1 MMARIVFAVVA
12 FPNLACA
19 LFFTG
24 YIAANG
30 FELLPAVALATNL
43 IGIGIA
49 YAAVLCLQDAAADR
63 VGGDASRP
71 PKECHIAHD
80 RKALNR

>member
-12 FPNLACA
+12 FPNAACA

-71 PKECHIAHD
+71 PKERYIAHSD
-80 RKALNR
+80 TGL